1 MSIPANQESSNRLN
15 GSGESLGLA
24 QTLSSAQ
31 ELITHYCAM
40 TLGLKGEHR
49 GVCKTEMF
57 FVFATAAPLNLSRIL
72 ESGRARGQSTYILA
86 KCFPSARIISVE
98 IEAGTPDAMFAE
110 ERLRELTNVTCLYGD
125 SRQVL
130 PRYLQ
135 KADVVLI
142 DGPKGFRA
150 LKLAFNLL
158 RTGLPSVV
166 FIHDF
171 SRDKPERKFLE
182 RVLDD
187 VFFSDHPDFIE
198 RYGFLEGAIDPVN
211 FRWTSFA
218 CIPGSVERAYRLLLF
233 RCALARI
240 FSVVAEKI
248 SRFRFNHHGSQGTE
262 TVCGE

>member
-1 MSIPANQESSNRLN
+1 MSNPANQESSNLLN
-15 GSGESLGLA
+15 GRGESLGLA
-24 QTLSSAQ
+24 QTLSSAE
-31 ELITHYCAM
+31 ELITPYRAM
-40 TLGLKGEHR
+40 MLDLKGEHR

-57 FVFATAAPLNLSRIL
+57 FVFATAAPSNPGQIL
-72 ESGRARGQSTYILA
+72 ESGRARGQSTYTLA

-98 IEAGTPDAMFAE
+98 NEAGTPDAVFAE
-110 ERLRELTNVTCLYGD
+110 ERLKELTNVTCLYGD
-125 SRQVL
+125 SRQLL

-171 SRDKPERKFLE
+171 SRHKPERKFLQ
-182 RVLDD
+182 RALDD
-187 VFFSDHPDFIE
+187 AFFSDHPDFIG
-198 RYGFLEGAIDPVN
+198 RYGFLDRETDPLN
-211 FRWTSFA
+211 FPWASFA
-218 CIPGSVERAYRLLLF
+218 CIPGSVKRPYRLLLF

-248 SRFRFNHHGSQGTE
+248 SRFRFNQHGSQRTDAVRE
-262 TVCGE
+262 R